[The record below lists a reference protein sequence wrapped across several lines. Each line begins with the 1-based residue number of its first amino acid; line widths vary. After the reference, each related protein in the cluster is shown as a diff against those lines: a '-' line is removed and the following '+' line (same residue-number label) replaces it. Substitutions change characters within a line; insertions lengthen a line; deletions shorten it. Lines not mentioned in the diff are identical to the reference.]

1 MNAFLNNTDWTIPL
15 DPIPLPAREAP
26 ELFVGNADMMG
37 SPVSMSSFVDEG
49 EDEDQPIMAL
59 YFRNASQEWRDRS
72 IAESTENNVEASL
85 YITVGFS
92 EYFIRQKDWS
102 VKKELVLGTGHRIP
116 VKWLTSLDDPVEVI
130 QITGALMDENG
141 KIYRAGAEGII
152 AAKTASFFQSII
164 GLRNTLTDDAVS
176 AITTDLRRED
186 LPGKPLNYKV
196 ALQNLVATLLDRK
209 DLIIE

>member
-1 MNAFLNNTDWTIPL
+1 MPL
-15 DPIPLPAREAP
+15 DPITLPAGEAP

-37 SPVSMSSFVDEG
+37 SPVSMSSFIDEH

-59 YFRNASQEWRDRS
+59 YFRNASQEWKRKLL
-72 IAESTENNVEASL
+72 AAATENDIDAVL
-85 YITVGFS
+85 FFTIGFS
-92 EYFIRQKDWS
+92 EYFVRQKDWLG
-102 VKKELVLGTGHRIP
+102 KKELEMGIGHSIP

-130 QITGALMDENG
+130 HIMGALMDKTG
-141 KIYRAGAEGII
+141 KIYRAGAEGIV
-152 AAKTASFFQSII
+152 AAKTASFFESII

-196 ALQNLVATLLDRK
+196 ALQNLIANLLDRK